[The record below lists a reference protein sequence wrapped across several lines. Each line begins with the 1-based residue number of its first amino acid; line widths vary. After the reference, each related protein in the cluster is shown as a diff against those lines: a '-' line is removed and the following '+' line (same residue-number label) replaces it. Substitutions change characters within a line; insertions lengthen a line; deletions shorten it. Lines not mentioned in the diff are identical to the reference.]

1 MVEHSEAV
9 TPSVKK
15 YRHDLT
21 WQIIVPIIVVGL
33 IIIAGAVFISLGK
46 TGSISLWSD
55 ISLIWILLPALF
67 MAFIVVI
74 ILVAAIYGMA
84 RLVKATPRFTSRAQ
98 ELTWQAALGI
108 QKVAGATAKP
118 FFWLGQAGAAFR
130 ALFKHQGE

>member
-1 MVEHSEAV
+1 MVDYPEII
-9 TPSVKK
+9 TPSVQKH
-15 YRHDLT
+15 RHDLT

-55 ISLIWILLPALF
+55 ISLIWIFLPALF
-67 MAFIVVI
+67 MAFFAVI
-74 ILVAAIYGMA
+74 ILAAAIYGMA
-84 RLVKATPRFTSRAQ
+84 RLAKATPRFTSRAQ
-98 ELTWQAALGI
+98 ELTSQVASGI

-130 ALFKHQGE
+130 ALFKH

>member
-67 MAFIVVI
+67 MAFI
-74 ILVAAIYGMA
+74 
-84 RLVKATPRFTSRAQ
+84 
-98 ELTWQAALGI
+98 
-108 QKVAGATAKP
+108 AGDSHVRTFEWECACTV
-118 FFWLGQAGAAFR
+118 
-130 ALFKHQGE
+130 LFQTVG

>member
-1 MVEHSEAV
+1 MVDHLEV
-9 TPSVKK
+9 ITPSVHKH
-15 YRHDLT
+15 RHDLT
-21 WQIIVPIIVVGL
+21 WQIIVPIILVGL

-55 ISLIWILLPALF
+55 ISLIWILLPVLL
-67 MAFIVVI
+67 MAFFTLI

-98 ELTWQAALGI
+98 ELTWQVSRGI

-130 ALFKHQGE
+130 ALFKH